1 MHSAAAGNAR
11 RGALGLGVGIALY
24 GNAFAVADWLTQ
36 LPLGGT
42 VGGLLLGLTAA
53 TLARRAAPSWPTDL
67 GLTGRGLG
75 PSLVRGGLLGLVMGL
90 PGLVYLLWPGLSPV
104 ALEHTELVGLTWPG
118 FLALALL
125 KIPFATALAE
135 ELAFRGLLQAR
146 LRAAFGPGQAIL
158 LGALIFTA
166 WHFAVSF
173 TTLQDTNLATEP
185 GLAALSYLGQN
196 LAVLAAGLVWG
207 LLRERSGNLWGCVL
221 SHWLVDVLLVGGLFF
236 AGR

>member
-1 MHSAAAGNAR
+1 MQIVPARNAR
-11 RGALGLGVGIALY
+11 WSALGLGAAIALY
-24 GNAFAVADWLTQ
+24 GNAFAVADGLTQ

-42 VGGLLLGLTAA
+42 VGGVLLGLTAA
-53 TLARRAAPSWPTDL
+53 AVARRAAPSWLTDL
-67 GLTGRGLG
+67 GLTARGLA
-75 PSLVRGGLLGLVMGL
+75 PSLAWGALLGLLMGL
-90 PGLVYLLWPGLSPV
+90 PGLVYLFWPGLAPV
-104 ALEHTELVGLTWPG
+104 ALEHAELASLTWPG

-146 LRAAFGPGQAIL
+146 LRAAFGSGPAIL

-166 WHFAVSF
+166 WHFVVSF
-173 TTLQDTNLATEP
+173 TTLQNTNLAAEP

-207 LLRERSGNLWGCVL
+207 LLRERSGSLWGCVL